1 MCKPRIKKRLRLGLE
16 TVFWAACI
24 GLVTGCAAN
33 SPSANRDVNGDTIIV
48 VNDSAANSTSIAAI
62 PEFQPDEVVD
72 SEQGVAGTEFDEA
85 DSNAAAPGLDVP
97 GLSAQHGSLDEASKS
112 LDELVVKAGPPG
124 LPLIDPCK
132 QYDAQYDS
140 WLDRNQVRVY
150 RTVCGATAWFDG
162 FFGDRRFDQATG
174 ATYGRISVGGYWD
187 ERNGWDTRVRFR
199 ARFAL
204 PSLRERGSILIGRG
218 DEQDLID
225 ERNTSGGDPTP
236 VPAKAGEEDSTFV
249 GYGYDLMKGLSRNLS
264 LSGGVRLDM
273 PLEYIAK
280 IKYRRVWQLSER
292 NLLRLRPILYWKS
305 EEGIGSTVNVDIDHV
320 INSAFLF
327 RWANFG
333 NVSQYEEV
341 EGVDWGTTF
350 FLFQALSDK
359 RALTYST
366 FARGETDAPVT
377 FKNVGFEFR
386 YRQRILRDWLFIEY
400 IGGVSWPREFIDESR
415 KANFG
420 SGLRLE
426 AYFGPAPDSWMR

>member
-1 MCKPRIKKRLRLGLE
+1 
-16 TVFWAACI
+16 
-24 GLVTGCAAN
+24 LVLAGGCAAK
-33 SPSANRDVNGDTIIV
+33 PSTSDKGMDGDAVIA
-48 VNDSAANSTSIAAI
+48 VNDGVANSTSNVPVSESRRGEAAD
-62 PEFQPDEVVD
+62 P
-72 SEQGVAGTEFDEA
+72 EQGVAGTESGEGESITA
-85 DSNAAAPGLDVP
+85 VPGLDATR
-97 GLSAQHGSLDEASKS
+97 LSTQNTSLDESNNPV
-112 LDELVVKAGPPG
+112 DELVVKAGPPG

-132 QYDAQYDS
+132 QYDAHFDS
-140 WLDRNQVRVY
+140 WLDRNQVRIY

-174 ATYGRISVGGYWD
+174 ATYGRISAGGYWD
-187 ERNGWDTRVRFR
+187 ERNGWDSRLRFR

-225 ERNTSGGDPTP
+225 ERNTSGGDPTR
-236 VPAKAGEEDSTFV
+236 VPARTGEEDSTFI
-249 GYGYDLMKGLSRNLS
+249 GYGYDLMKSLSRNLS

-280 IKYRRVWQLSER
+280 VKYRRVWQLSER

-305 EEGIGSTVNVDIDHV
+305 EEGIGTTVNVDIDHV

-350 FLFQALSDK
+350 YLFQALSDK

-426 AYFGPAPDSWMR
+426 VYFGPAPDSWMR

>member
-1 MCKPRIKKRLRLGLE
+1 M
-16 TVFWAACI
+16 
-24 GLVTGCAAN
+24 
-33 SPSANRDVNGDTIIV
+33 
-48 VNDSAANSTSIAAI
+48 
-62 PEFQPDEVVD
+62 
-72 SEQGVAGTEFDEA
+72 
-85 DSNAAAPGLDVP
+85 
-97 GLSAQHGSLDEASKS
+97 
-112 LDELVVKAGPPG
+112 
-124 LPLIDPCK
+124 
-132 QYDAQYDS
+132 
-140 WLDRNQVRVY
+140 
-150 RTVCGATAWFDG
+150 CGATAWFDG

-174 ATYGRISVGGYWD
+174 ATYGRISAGGYWD
-187 ERNGWDTRVRFR
+187 ERNGWDTRIRFR

-204 PSLRERGSILIGRG
+204 PSLRERGSIIVGRG

-225 ERNTSGGDPTP
+225 ERNTSGGDPAPTP
-236 VPAKAGEEDSTFV
+236 VRPDQEDSTFV
-249 GYGYDLMKGLSRNLS
+249 GYGFDLLKSLPRS
-264 LSGGVRLDM
+264 LSFSAGVRLDM

-280 IKYRRVWQLSER
+280 AKYRRVWQLSER

-305 EEGIGSTVNVDIDHV
+305 EEGIGTTVNVDVDHV

-350 FLFQALSDK
+350 YLFQALSDK